1 MIKEAIE
8 YIVGL
13 SKPSTITIGDAV
25 FSDREL
31 KQVYARNH
39 AADPIML
46 NTLSG
51 LVDYIDSGYDEM
63 QDTFISIDSHE
74 CVRLYSP
81 LDQFRNREILAIVR
95 AEHPTFIVREGYQ
108 TQEEFII
115 GLQSKFVPTED
126 RDLLLKFAGTVEHG
140 TVSNYSDDG
149 VTQKATIKT
158 GITSKSSAIVP
169 NTVRLSPYRTFIE
182 VEQPESEFIFR
193 MKEENGK
200 VLCGL
205 FEADGGAWKIEAKR
219 NIKEYL
225 EKELSVFK
233 DSIGIVI
240 LS

>member
-25 FSDREL
+25 FSDRVL

-51 LVDYIDSGYDEM
+51 LVDYIGSGYDEM
-63 QDTFISIDSHE
+63 KNMFISIDSHE
-74 CVRLYSP
+74 YVRLYSS
-81 LDQFRNREILAIVR
+81 LDQFRYRETLAAVDAQYPKI
-95 AEHPTFIVREGYQ
+95 REGYQ

-126 RDLLLKFAGTVEHG
+126 RELLLKFAGTVEHG

-182 VEQPESEFIFR
+182 VDQPESEFIFR

-225 EKELSVFK
+225 EKELGVFK